1 MKKIIL
7 SLAAVILSAGLISA
21 QDMAKATETAQ
32 NANEALVA
40 KDYAT
45 ALTGFKEALTLAE
58 ACGEEGEELVG
69 TCKSVIPSIVLT
81 IAKNEIKE
89 AKYDEG
95 IAQLEEAIK
104 VAEEYEND
112 DVIGEAAGLIPQ
124 VKKQKAVALYNDK
137 DYAAAAEAFKEVL
150 AADPEDGASALRL
163 AMSLTNTGD
172 KEGSIEA
179 FKQAAANGQ
188 EANANKQLANIY
200 LKDAQALLKDKKYKE
215 AMAACE
221 ESNTYV
227 ESANAYKL
235 AASAA
240 SQLKDNAKAIGF
252 YEKYLAV
259 SPDAK
264 DANGIIT
271 TLAVLYQQ
279 SGNKAKAIEY
289 YTKVQ
294 NDPQYGATAKQQ
306 LEALKK

>member
-7 SLAAVILSAGLISA
+7 TLAAVILSAGLVSA
-21 QDMAKATETAQ
+21 QDMAQATETAQ

-40 KDYAT
+40 KDYAK
-45 ALTGFKEALTLAE
+45 ALEGFKQALTLAQ

-81 IAKNEIKE
+81 IAKNVIKE
-89 AKYDEG
+89 SKYDEG
-95 IAQLEEAIK
+95 VAQLEEAIK
-104 VAEEYEND
+104 VAEEYGND
-112 DVIGEAAGLIPQ
+112 DVIGEAATLIPQ
-124 VKKQKAVALYNDK
+124 VKKQKATALFNDK
-137 DYAAAAEAFKEVL
+137 DYAAAAEAFKDIL

-163 AMSLTNTGD
+163 GVALTNTGD
-172 KEGSIEA
+172 KDGSIAA
-179 FKQAAANGQ
+179 FKQAAEHGQ
-188 EANANKQLANIY
+188 AANANKQLANIY
-200 LKDAQALLKDKKYKE
+200 LKDAQQLLKDKKYKE

-221 ESNTYV
+221 ESNTYS

-240 SQLKDNAKAIGF
+240 TQLKDNAKAIGF
-252 YEKYLAV
+252 YEKYLEV

-271 TLAVLYQQ
+271 TVAVLYQQ
-279 SGNKAKAIEY
+279 AGNKAKAIEY

>member
-7 SLAAVILSAGLISA
+7 TLAAVILSAGLISA
-21 QDMAKATETAQ
+21 QDMAQATESAK

-40 KDYAT
+40 KDYAK
-45 ALTGFKEALTLAE
+45 ALEGFKEALTLAQ

-69 TCKSVIPSIVLT
+69 TCKSVIPSIVLS

-112 DVIGEAAGLIPQ
+112 DVIGEAASLIPQ
-124 VKKQKAVALYNDK
+124 VKKQKANALYSAKDYEAAAVAL
-137 DYAAAAEAFKEVL
+137 KEIL

-163 AMSLTNTGD
+163 AVALTNTGD

-179 FKQAAANGQ
+179 AT
-188 EANANKQLANIY
+188 ANKQLANIY
-200 LKDAQALLKDKKYKE
+200 LKDAQQLLKDKKYKE

-221 ESNTYV
+221 ESNTFS

-240 SQLKDNAKAIGF
+240 TQLKDNAKAIGF
-252 YEKYLAV
+252 YEKYLEIDP
-259 SPDAK
+259 SAK

-271 TLAVLYQQ
+271 TVAVLYQQ
-279 SGNKAKAIEY
+279 AGNKAKAIEY

>member
-7 SLAAVILSAGLISA
+7 TLAAVILSAGLISA
-21 QDMAKATETAQ
+21 QDMAQATETAQ

-40 KDYAT
+40 KDYAK
-45 ALTGFKEALTLAE
+45 ALEGFKQALSLAQ

-69 TCKSVIPSIVLT
+69 TCKTVIPSIVLS

-104 VAEEYEND
+104 VAEEYGND

-124 VKKQKAVALYNDK
+124 VKKQKATSLFNDK
-137 DYAAAAEAFKEVL
+137 DYAAAAEAFKEIV

-163 AMSLTNTGD
+163 AVALTNTGD
-172 KEGSIEA
+172 KEGSIAA
-179 FKQAAANGQ
+179 FKQAAEHGQ
-188 EANANKQLANIY
+188 AANANKQLANIY

-215 AMAACE
+215 AIAACE
-221 ESNTYV
+221 ESNTYS

-235 AASAA
+235 LASAA
-240 SQLKDNAKAIGF
+240 SQLKDNAKAISS
-252 YEKYLAV
+252 YEKYLEL

-264 DANGIIT
+264 DAAGINT
-271 TLAVLYQQ
+271 TIAVLYQQ

>member
-7 SLAAVILSAGLISA
+7 TLAAVVLSAGLISA
-21 QDMAKATETAQ
+21 QDMSQATETAK

-40 KDYAT
+40 KDYAK
-45 ALTGFKEALTLAE
+45 ALEGFKEALTQAQ

-69 TCKSVIPSIVLT
+69 TCKTVIPSIVLS
-81 IAKNEIKE
+81 IAKNEIMDE
-89 AKYDEG
+89 KYDEG
-95 IAQLEEAIK
+95 IAKLEEAIK
-104 VAEEYEND
+104 VAEEYGND

-124 VKKQKAVALYNDK
+124 VKKQKAAALFNAK
-137 DYAAAAEAFKEVL
+137 DYAAAAEAFKSILES
-150 AADPEDGASALRL
+150 DPEDGASALRL
-163 AMSLTNTGD
+163 ALALTNTGD
-172 KEGSIEA
+172 KDGAIAA
-179 FKQAAANGQ
+179 FKQAAEHGQ
-188 EANANKQLANIY
+188 AANANKQLANIY
-200 LKDAQALLKDKKYKE
+200 LKDAQTLLKEKKFKD
-215 AMAACE
+215 AIAACE
-221 ESNTYV
+221 ESNTYN

-252 YEKYLAV
+252 YEKYLEI

-294 NDPQYGATAKQQ
+294 NDAQYGATAKQQ

>member
-7 SLAAVILSAGLISA
+7 TLAAVILSAGLVSA

-32 NANEALVA
+32 TANEALVA
-40 KDYAT
+40 KDYAK
-45 ALTGFKEALTLAE
+45 ALEGFKEALTLAQ

-81 IAKNEIKE
+81 IAKNAIKD

-95 IAQLEEAIK
+95 IAQLDEAIK
-104 VAEEYEND
+104 VAEEFEND
-112 DVIGEAAGLIPQ
+112 DVIGEAASLIPQ
-124 VKKQKAVALYNDK
+124 VKKQKALALYNDK
-137 DYAAAAEAFKEVL
+137 DFAAAAEAYKEIL

-163 AMSLTNTGD
+163 ALALTNTGD
-172 KEGSIEA
+172 KEGAIEA

-188 EANANKQLANIY
+188 AANANKQLANIY
-200 LKDAQALLKDKKYKE
+200 LKDAQQLLKDKKYRE
-215 AMAACE
+215 AIAACE
-221 ESNTYV
+221 ESNTYS

-235 AASAA
+235 LASAA
-240 SQLKDNAKAIGF
+240 AQLKDNTKAISA
-252 YEKYLAV
+252 YEKYLEL
-259 SPDAK
+259 SPNASDA
-264 DANGIIT
+264 AGINT
-271 TLAVLYQQ
+271 TIAVLYQQ
-279 SGNKAKAIEY
+279 AGNKAKAIEY

>member
-7 SLAAVILSAGLISA
+7 TLAAVILSAGLMSA
-21 QDMAKATETAQ
+21 QDMAQATETAQ

-40 KDYAT
+40 KDYAK
-45 ALTGFKEALTLAE
+45 ALEGFKQALTLAQ

-69 TCKSVIPSIVLT
+69 TCKGVIPSIVLT
-81 IAKNEIKE
+81 IAKNEIME
-89 AKYDEG
+89 DKYDEG
-95 IAQLEEAIK
+95 IAKLEEAIK
-104 VAEEYEND
+104 VAEEYGND

-124 VKKQKAVALYNDK
+124 VKKQKAAALFNAK
-137 DYAAAAEAFKEVL
+137 DYAAAAEAFKSILES
-150 AADPEDGASALRL
+150 DPEDGASALRL
-163 AMSLTNTGD
+163 ALALTNTGD
-172 KEGSIEA
+172 KDGAIAA
-179 FKQAAANGQ
+179 FKQAAEHGQ
-188 EANANKQLANIY
+188 AANANKQLANIY
-200 LKDAQALLKDKKYKE
+200 LKDAQTLLKEKKFKD
-215 AMAACE
+215 AIAACE
-221 ESNTYV
+221 ESNTYN

-252 YEKYLAV
+252 YEKYLEI

-294 NDPQYGATAKQQ
+294 NDAQYGATAKQQ